1 MNINKNVS
9 IWRGNNPPPSQY
21 HLWQKDDVLLH
32 YNGLEWVENK
42 VPMSS
47 ADQDGL
53 MSKED
58 KEKLDSLVYDGLDS
72 NDGNKALSAKQG
84 AILLS
89 QINSLNLS
97 VYKPRGSVESLEDL
111 PIDNLEQGNVYNI
124 LTPFYIDGK
133 RYPEGTNIAWTGTEW
148 DPLGGVVD
156 LSAYST
162 TEEIEDMIGE
172 QRSEIGDILNNIS
185 LVLYNQH
192 SELNASVSPTIIE
205 LGVNTNVILTWDF
218 KFNGVSLNPDSIT
231 ITENGASI
239 STNKTITRTINDT
252 TTYNIVAQ
260 FKGIAKSKTL
270 KVNAYEAMYFGSA
283 NTLTDVTTLTKQSIK
298 DSPAGDYSIAI
309 SENQYVWWCVP
320 NTMTINSIKSESFE
334 VPIEAPITI
343 GNYKCYRTTNRL
355 KAGILN
361 CTIS

>member
-1 MNINKNVS
+1 MNLNKNIS
-9 IWRGNNPPPSQY
+9 IWRGNNTPPSQY
-21 HLWQKDDVLLH
+21 HLWLKGDKLYH
-32 YNGLEWVENK
+32 NNGIEWIENK
-42 VPMSS
+42 VDLASFEG
-47 ADQDGL
+47 DGL

-58 KEKLDSLVYDGLDS
+58 KEKLDNLVYDGLDS

-89 QINSLNLS
+89 QIKSLNLS
-97 VYKPRGSVESLEDL
+97 VYKPQGSVESLEDL
-111 PIDNLEQGNVYNI
+111 PIDNLEQGDVYNI

-133 RYPEGTNIAWTGTEW
+133 RYPEGTNVAWTGTKW

-172 QRSEIGDILNNIS
+172 QRAEIGGILNDIS

-192 SELNASVSPTIIE
+192 SELNASISPTIIE
-205 LGVNTNVILTWDF
+205 LGVNTNVVLTWDF
-218 KFNGVSLNPDSIT
+218 KFNGISLNPDSIA
-231 ITENGASI
+231 ITENGVSI
-239 STNKTITRTINDT
+239 STDKTITRTISNT

-260 FKGIAKSKTL
+260 FRGITKTKTL
-270 KVNAYEAMYFGSA
+270 EVNAYKAMYFGSA
-283 NTLTDVTTLTKQSIK
+283 DTLTDVTTLTKQPIAA
-298 DSPAGDYSIAI
+298 SPTGNYSIAV
-309 SENQYVWWCVP
+309 SENQYVWWCIP
-320 NTMTINSIKSESFE
+320 NTMTINSIKSGGFE
-334 VPIEAPITI
+334 VSIEAPITI

-355 KAGILN
+355 KAGTLN

>member
-9 IWRGNNPPPSQY
+9 IWRGDNTPPSQY
-21 HLWQKDDVLLH
+21 HLWLRGDKLYH
-32 YNGLEWVENK
+32 NNGIEWVENK
-42 VPMSS
+42 VDLASILK
-47 ADQDGL
+47 DGL

-89 QINSLNLS
+89 QINSLNLR
-97 VYKPRGSVESLEDL
+97 VYKPQGSVESLEDL
-111 PIDNLEQGNVYNI
+111 PIDNLEQGDVYNI

-133 RYPEGTNIAWTGTEW
+133 RYPEGTNVAWTGTKW

-192 SELNASVSPTIIE
+192 SELSASVSPTIIE

-218 KFNGVSLNPDSIT
+218 KFNGISLNPDSIT

-239 STNKTITRTINDT
+239 STDKTINRTINDT

-270 KVNAYEAMYFGSA
+270 KVNAYGAMYFGSA
-283 NTLTDVTTLTKQSIK
+283 DTLTDVTTLTKQPIK
-298 DSPAGDYSIAI
+298 DSPAGNYSIAV

-320 NTMTINSIKSESFE
+320 NTMTINSIKSGSFE

-355 KAGILN
+355 KAGTLN

>member
-9 IWRGNNPPPSQY
+9 IWRGDNTPPSQY
-21 HLWQKDDVLLH
+21 HLWLRGDKIYH
-32 YNGLEWVENK
+32 NNGIEWVENK
-42 VPMSS
+42 VDLASILK
-47 ADQDGL
+47 DGL

-97 VYKPRGSVESLEDL
+97 VYKPQGSVKSLEDL
-111 PIDNLEQGNVYNI
+111 PIDNLERGDVYNI
-124 LTPFYIDGK
+124 LTPFYIDDE
-133 RYPEGTNIAWTGTEW
+133 RYPAGTNVAWTGTKW

-156 LSAYST
+156 FSAYST
-162 TEEIEDMIGE
+162 TEEIKDMISE
-172 QRSEIGDILNNIS
+172 QRAEIGSILNDIS

-192 SELNASVSPTIIE
+192 SELNASISPTIIE
-205 LGVNTNVILTWDF
+205 LGVNTNVTLTWDF
-218 KFNGVSLNPDSIT
+218 KFNGISLNPDSIT

-239 STNKTITRTINDT
+239 STDKTLNRTINNT
-252 TTYNIVAQ
+252 TTYNVVAQ
-260 FKGIAKSKTL
+260 FRGIAKSKTL
-270 KVNAYEAMYFGSA
+270 KVNAYGAMYFGSA
-283 NTLTDVTTLTKQSIK
+283 DTLTDVTTLTKQPIK
-298 DSPAGDYSIAI
+298 ASPVGNYSIAV

-320 NTMTINSIKSESFE
+320 NTMTINSIKSGGFE

-355 KAGILN
+355 KAGTLN